1 MYIRYKVLRILAYS
15 SPILPNNLGWSNPA
29 NRTTK
34 THLNWPRVRLV
45 TSLLHITSSNG
56 DRSSARADIDPNL
69 DVSSVFSRKRG
80 GCRAASWPWFS
91 SARNSY
97 HVCIYIYILRR
108 SFLSSRGLDFS
119 SGEKWGKHGAA
130 LDTRRCSRF
139 TRRVRST
146 SRPGWVHTKGAADYG
161 DLRSAGREII
171 PWSGEQKGERFVR
184 PSRNFMAPRVRG
196 VGERACGL
204 TSIKPSKSYLS
215 RLATGGLILLF
226 NVCFLSLPFFSPPLV
241 ASFPFSFA
249 PRPVLLSRNNIFR
262 RSTFHPLLF
271 LLLFPSRLFSFVFFF
286 SLPIRG
292 GIWLRFRGSH
302 VPVGIRNVTR
312 VFARAEFFERWEG
325 NGMGEEDWNVI
336 FSLARESNS

>member
-1 MYIRYKVLRILAYS
+1 MYIRYKILRILAYS

-34 THLNWPRVRLV
+34 THLNWPRVHLV
-45 TSLLHITSSNG
+45 TSLLHITSNNG

-97 HVCIYIYILRR
+97 HVCIYIYIPRR
-108 SFLSSRGLDFS
+108 SFSFSRGLDFS

-226 NVCFLSLPFFSPPLV
+226 NVCFLSLSFFFFPL
-241 ASFPFSFA
+241 
-249 PRPVLLSRNNIFR
+249 LLS
-262 RSTFHPLLF
+262 LLF
-271 LLLFPSRLFSFVFFF
+271 LFPSLPAPFFFRGIIFFVAPLSILFSFSFSFPLVFFLSFF
-286 SLPIRG
+286 SSRCLFG
-292 GIWLRFRGSH
+292 EVFGYDSAG
-302 VPVGIRNVTR
+302 VTYR
-312 VFARAEFFERWEG
+312 LVY
-325 NGMGEEDWNVI
+325 VT
-336 FSLARESNS
+336 

>member
-1 MYIRYKVLRILAYS
+1 
-15 SPILPNNLGWSNPA
+15 
-29 NRTTK
+29 
-34 THLNWPRVRLV
+34 
-45 TSLLHITSSNG
+45 
-56 DRSSARADIDPNL
+56 
-69 DVSSVFSRKRG
+69 
-80 GCRAASWPWFS
+80 
-91 SARNSY
+91 
-97 HVCIYIYILRR
+97 
-108 SFLSSRGLDFS
+108 
-119 SGEKWGKHGAA
+119 
-130 LDTRRCSRF
+130 
-139 TRRVRST
+139 
-146 SRPGWVHTKGAADYG
+146 
-161 DLRSAGREII
+161 
-171 PWSGEQKGERFVR
+171 
-184 PSRNFMAPRVRG
+184 MAPRVRG

-226 NVCFLSLPFFSPPLV
+226 NVCFLSLSRLFFPPPLV

-312 VFARAEFFERWEG
+312 VFARAEFLRAMGRKWDGRRRLERY
-325 NGMGEEDWNVI
+325 
-336 FSLARESNS
+336 FLSCSRE

>member
-45 TSLLHITSSNG
+45 TSLLHITSNN

-97 HVCIYIYILRR
+97 HVCIYIYIPRR
-108 SFLSSRGLDFS
+108 SFSFSRGLDFS

-226 NVCFLSLPFFSPPLV
+226 NVCFLSLSFFFFPL
-241 ASFPFSFA
+241 
-249 PRPVLLSRNNIFR
+249 LLS
-262 RSTFHPLLF
+262 LLF
-271 LLLFPSRLFSFVFFF
+271 LFPSLPAPFFFRGIIFFVAPLSILFSFSFSFLLSSFFF
-286 SLPIRG
+286 
-292 GIWLRFRGSH
+292 RFFLLAAYSGRYL
-302 VPVGIRNVTR
+302 VT
-312 VFARAEFFERWEG
+312 
-325 NGMGEEDWNVI
+325 I
-336 FSLARESNS
+336 PRESRTGWYT

>member
-1 MYIRYKVLRILAYS
+1 
-15 SPILPNNLGWSNPA
+15 
-29 NRTTK
+29 
-34 THLNWPRVRLV
+34 
-45 TSLLHITSSNG
+45 
-56 DRSSARADIDPNL
+56 
-69 DVSSVFSRKRG
+69 
-80 GCRAASWPWFS
+80 
-91 SARNSY
+91 
-97 HVCIYIYILRR
+97 
-108 SFLSSRGLDFS
+108 
-119 SGEKWGKHGAA
+119 
-130 LDTRRCSRF
+130 
-139 TRRVRST
+139 
-146 SRPGWVHTKGAADYG
+146 
-161 DLRSAGREII
+161 
-171 PWSGEQKGERFVR
+171 
-184 PSRNFMAPRVRG
+184 MAPRVRG

-204 TSIKPSKSYLS
+204 TSMKPSKSYLS

-226 NVCFLSLPFFSPPLV
+226 NVCFLSLSFFFFSPPLV

>member
-97 HVCIYIYILRR
+97 HVCIYIYIPRR
-108 SFLSSRGLDFS
+108 SFSFSRGLDFS

-312 VFARAEFFERWEG
+312 VFARAEFLRAMGRKWDGRRRLERY
-325 NGMGEEDWNVI
+325 
-336 FSLARESNS
+336 FLSCSRE